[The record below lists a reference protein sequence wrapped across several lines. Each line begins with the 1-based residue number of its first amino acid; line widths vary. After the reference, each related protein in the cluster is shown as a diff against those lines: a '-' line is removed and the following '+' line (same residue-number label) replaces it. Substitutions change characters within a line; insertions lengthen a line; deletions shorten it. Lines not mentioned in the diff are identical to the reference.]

1 MLFGFDVTTLGII
14 FVAVIIG
21 GIFKGIVGLGLPI
34 VSIAILLNFL
44 PPTTVLAVIVVPI
57 VVTNFW
63 QAVRAGFDLA
73 IVRRFWLMIL
83 TFLLFFISTT
93 YFVVGFDPRVMFGI
107 LGTCVTI
114 FAASNL
120 VRPRAHPLSPQTE
133 RWAGPL
139 AGALGGLL
147 GGVSAV
153 WGPPMIMYFV
163 LIQLPKDVLIRSI
176 GLIWFAG
183 SVPLVLGYWSNGIL
197 NTQTLPL
204 SIYACLPGLIGLW
217 VGGRLR
223 DHINQETFRK
233 VMLVVLFLIGLNLI
247 RRAVF

>member
-1 MLFGFDVTTLGII
+1 MLFGFDAATLGII

-44 PPTTVLAVIVVPI
+44 PPTTVLAIVVVPI

-73 IVRRFWLMIL
+73 IVRRFWLMIF

-120 VRPRAHPLSPQTE
+120 VRPQAHPLSPQTE

-163 LIQLPKDVLIRSI
+163 LIQLPKDIFIRSI
-176 GLIWFAG
+176 GLIWLVG

>member
-1 MLFGFDVTTLGII
+1 MLFGFDAATLGII

-44 PPTTVLAVIVVPI
+44 PPTTVLAIVVVPI

-120 VRPRAHPLSPQTE
+120 VRPQAHPLSPQTE

-163 LIQLPKDVLIRSI
+163 LIQLPRDILIRSI
-176 GLIWFAG
+176 GLIWLVG

>member
-1 MLFGFDVTTLGII
+1 MLFGFDAATLGII

-44 PPTTVLAVIVVPI
+44 PPTTVLAIVVVPI

-73 IVRRFWLMIL
+73 IVRRFWLMIF

-120 VRPRAHPLSPQTE
+120 VRPQAHPLSPQTE

-163 LIQLPKDVLIRSI
+163 LIQLPRDILIRSI
-176 GLIWFAG
+176 GLIWLVG